1 MNNAVT
7 GRERIMESAAKV
19 LRDKGMT
26 ATRLSEIAE
35 GAGMLAPSI
44 YYHFK
49 SKDVLV
55 EQVMLEGIYRNT
67 HYIQAA
73 VAAKSAKASPV
84 ERLRTAILAH
94 VEFLLSGDDYSS
106 AVARVFPELPEEMKG
121 RVLAAYSA
129 FDNCWR
135 DLIVA
140 AHPEGGRIDHRVA
153 RKFLIAM
160 LDSCPMWYRA
170 GKLKPQQIGE
180 QAADLFMNGY
190 LAATSA

>member
-1 MNNAVT
+1 MDT
-7 GRERIMESAAKV
+7 KTSGKERILDSAARV
-19 LRDKGMT
+19 LRVKGMM

-44 YYHFK
+44 YHHFK

-55 EQVMLEGIYRNT
+55 ERVMLEGIYRNT
-67 HYIQAA
+67 RFILSA
-73 VAAKSAKASPV
+73 VETKSAGADPV
-84 ERLRTAILAH
+84 ARLRTGISAH

-106 AVARVFPELPEEMKG
+106 AVARVFPELPEEMRG
-121 RVLAAYSA
+121 RVLAAYGA

-140 AHPEGGRIDHRVA
+140 AFPQNGKVDPRVA

-160 LDSCPMWYRA
+160 LDSAPMWYRK

-180 QAADLFMNGY
+180 QAAELFLRGY
-190 LAATSA
+190 LAG

>member
-1 MNNAVT
+1 MENSST
-7 GRERIMESAAKV
+7 GRDRIMDSA
-19 LRDKGMT
+19 

-55 EQVMLEGIYRNT
+55 ERVMLEGIYRNT
-67 HYIQAA
+67 RYILAA
-73 VAAKSAKASPV
+73 VEARSADPDPV
-84 ERLRTAILAH
+84 ARLRTGISAH

-106 AVARVFPELPEEMKG
+106 AVARVFPELPEQMRG
-121 RVLAAYSA
+121 RVLAAYGA

-140 AHPEGGRIDHRVA
+140 AFPEGGKVDPRVA

-160 LDSCPMWYRA
+160 LDSAPMWYRK
-170 GKLKPQQIGE
+170 GKLKAQQIAD
-180 QAADLFMNGY
+180 QAADLFLNGY
-190 LAATSA
+190 LST

>member
-1 MNNAVT
+1 MENGP

-19 LRDKGMT
+19 LRAKGMM

-55 EQVMLEGIYRNT
+55 ERVMLEGIYRNT
-67 HYIQAA
+67 KYILAA
-73 VAAKSAKASPV
+73 VEAKTAGIDPV
-84 ERLRTAILAH
+84 QRLRTGIRAH
-94 VEFLLSGDDYSS
+94 VEFLLSDDDYSS
-106 AVARVFPELPEEMKG
+106 AVARVFPELPEEMRG
-121 RVLAAYSA
+121 RVLAAYAA

-140 AHPEGGRIDHRVA
+140 ASPPGGTIDPRVA

-160 LDSCPMWYRA
+160 LDSAPMWYRK
-170 GKLKPQQIGE
+170 GKLKPAQIAD
-180 QAADLFMNGY
+180 QAADLFLNGY
-190 LAATSA
+190 LSST

>member
-1 MNNAVT
+1 MENSST
-7 GRERIMESAAKV
+7 GRDRIMDSAAKV
-19 LRDKGMT
+19 LRAKGMM

-55 EQVMLEGIYRNT
+55 ERVMLEGIYRNT
-67 HYIQAA
+67 RYILAA
-73 VAAKSAKASPV
+73 VEARSADPDPV
-84 ERLRTAILAH
+84 ARLRTGISAH

-106 AVARVFPELPEEMKG
+106 AVARVFPELPEQMRG
-121 RVLAAYSA
+121 RVLAAYGA

-140 AHPEGGRIDHRVA
+140 AFPEGGKVDPRVA

-160 LDSCPMWYRA
+160 LDSAPMWYRK
-170 GKLKPQQIGE
+170 GKLKAQQIAD
-180 QAADLFMNGY
+180 QAADLFLNGY
-190 LAATSA
+190 LST